1 MAGVRKRSVPIA
13 PAVLAIGVAAAGLG
27 CESTSSARRASLPAP
42 APNPTWEAVLPG
54 RVVAEASP
62 VGLAQA
68 GRRRDSAL
76 ALREPHPRTALDGWP
91 QEPRTTLDRQR
102 RLLFSTTDRTFIYYR
117 LERTDV
123 VR

>member
-42 APNPTWEAVLPG
+42 APNPTWEAALPG

-62 VGLAQA
+62 VDLAQA
-68 GRRRDSAL
+68 GTRRDSAL